1 MITKPMLAGK
11 CTNKNNIK
19 YPVLATPKLDGIGCL
34 VIDGN
39 AVSRTFKPIP
49 NKYIRQEIWD
59 NQSSYLGKVVKYK
72 YHPYGVK

>member
-1 MITKPMLAGK
+1 MLAGK

-39 AVSRTFKPIP
+39 AVSRTFKEKVQADPWSSGLMGFICLER
-49 NKYIRQEIWD
+49 NLELICKWTDKEIEEM
-59 NQSSYLGKVVKYK
+59 SK
-72 YHPYGVK
+72 